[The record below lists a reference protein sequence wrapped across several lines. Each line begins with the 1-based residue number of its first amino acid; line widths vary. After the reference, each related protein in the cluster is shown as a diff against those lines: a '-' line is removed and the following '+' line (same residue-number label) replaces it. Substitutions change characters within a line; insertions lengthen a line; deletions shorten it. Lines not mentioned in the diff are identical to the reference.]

1 MATSN
6 RKIYRVKLT
15 EDEREHLQGLLQK
28 GRIAGWK
35 LQRAACL
42 LKIDEADAGPAWSDQ
57 PTAEAFGVSVRTLE
71 SWRKQ
76 AVEHGPLSLL
86 ERKPQDK
93 SMQRKLDGAGEARLV
108 QLACSQPPEGRARWT
123 LKLLADEL
131 VALEV
136 VESIS
141 PSAVDRTLKKTRS
154 SLGGRRCGAPPGK
167 LVPFS

>member
-15 EDEREHLQGLLQK
+15 DDERDHLRGLLQK
-28 GRIAGWK
+28 GRAAGWK
-35 LQRAACL
+35 LKRAACL
-42 LKIDEADAGPAWSDQ
+42 LKIDEADGAPAWGDQ
-57 PTAEAFGVSVRTLE
+57 PTAEAFDVSVRTLE

-76 AVEHGPLSLL
+76 ALERGPLSLL

-108 QLACSQPPEGRARWT
+108 QLACSQPPQGRSRWT

-136 VESIS
+136 VESIG
-141 PSAVDRTLKKTRS
+141 PGAVGRTLKKTRS
-154 SLGGRRCGAPPGK
+154 SPGGTRCGAPPRK
-167 LVPFS
+167 LQPLS